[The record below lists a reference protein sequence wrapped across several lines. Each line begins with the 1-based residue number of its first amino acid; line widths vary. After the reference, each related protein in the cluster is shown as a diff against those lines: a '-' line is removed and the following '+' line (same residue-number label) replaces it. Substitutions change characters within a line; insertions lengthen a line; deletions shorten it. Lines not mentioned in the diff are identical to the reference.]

1 MEYYSAL
8 RKEEIVQF
16 ATTLMDLESI
26 MLSEISHREKD
37 KNLMVSYVESKKK
50 NKLSPK
56 LVEGRK

>member
-50 NKLSPK
+50 VKNHRNR
-56 LVEGRK
+56 E